1 MAALISFPNRAF
13 SSQLKHIICSIL
25 LFADIVGGFQNSCS
39 AKSSRSFANNPLA
52 LMGSFPAL
60 IVFDLDNTI
69 WTPELYQLRKHER
82 DGTTPIAGKDVK
94 LFAGSE
100 IIIDTIRRRGYP
112 TGTKFAVAS
121 RTKSVAWAHDLL
133 DQFGLREL
141 LDYVEVFPGN
151 KRAHFSKL
159 KEASGIDYNQMLFFD
174 DARDGKFG
182 NCEPVSELG
191 VMAVHCPDGLRDYKI
206 FETAIARFEKWD
218 KSTKTIVEWDGSTSN
233 PTLIPLRQVGVV
245 KTANLDKGYGFI
257 KYGDSKTKDVFFHFN
272 NLSDGSTP
280 EVGDKVTFVLQRN
293 PRNGKNYASDLTLE
307 SAKTNGISM
316 RAFSMNLPFAALLA
330 NGYKTL
336 ETRNGTMF
344 VPYPKGTQML
354 LHVGQRIYPDSDKH
368 IMVMKSGGLSDEEI
382 EKLKSLPKG
391 FGKGMVI
398 AICELGNTYETTT
411 AERSIPDFERKVA
424 AFGSDSG
431 RMVTHIK
438 RVAYLKRPV
447 QVSGQGGIF
456 KTEIDPIL
464 LPDGWEP
471 ESSDHINS
479 PAGMLRSSNPIYSI
493 SG

>member
-1 MAALISFPNRAF
+1 
-13 SSQLKHIICSIL
+13 
-25 LFADIVGGFQNSCS
+25 
-39 AKSSRSFANNPLA
+39 
-52 LMGSFPAL
+52 MGSFPAL
-60 IVFDLDNTI
+60 VVFDLDNTI

-82 DGTTPIAGKDVK
+82 DGTTPIARKDVK

-100 IIIDTIRRRGYP
+100 IIIDTIRRGGYP
-112 TGTKFAVAS
+112 SGTKFAVAS

-141 LDYVEVFPGN
+141 LDYVEIFPGN
-151 KRAHFSKL
+151 KRTHFSKL

-191 VMAVHCPDGLRDYKI
+191 VMAVHCPEGLKDYRI

-218 KSTKTIVEWDGSTSN
+218 KSTTTIVEWDGSISN
-233 PTLIPLRQVGVV
+233 PKYLVPLRLGGVV
-245 KTANLDKGYGFI
+245 KMANLDKGYGFI

-272 NLSDGSTP
+272 SLSGGSIP
-280 EVGDKVTFVLQRN
+280 EEGDKVTFVLQSS
-293 PRNGKNYASDLTLE
+293 PQNGKSYASDLSIE
-307 SAKTNGISM
+307 SAERKVNISM

-344 VPYPKGTQML
+344 VPYPEGTQML
-354 LHVGQRIYPDSDKH
+354 LHVGHRVYPDGDKH
-368 IMVMKSGGLSDEEI
+368 VNVMKSGGLTDKEI
-382 EKLKSLPKG
+382 EKLKLLPKG

-398 AICELGNTYETTT
+398 AVCELGNTYETTT

-431 RMVTHIK
+431 RMVTEIK

-447 QVSGQGGIF
+447 QMSGQGGIF
-456 KTEIDPIL
+456 KTQIDPTL

-471 ESSDHINS
+471 ESSDQNS
-479 PAGMLRSSNPIYSI
+479 LPPGIPRSSNPIYSI